1 MSQQF
6 NLRVYGLLINK
17 QQQLLVTDEKYGEQ
31 YFTKFPGGGLEFGEG
46 TKDCLV
52 REFKEELGL
61 DIEVSQHFYTTDFF
75 QKSTFHPNTQ
85 IISIYYLVSSK
96 HPIEATVSSNPHQI
110 ISKDFEV
117 EVPRWIPCNQLN
129 ENAVTFPIDK
139 LIIQKILQQYAN

>member
-6 NLRVYGLLINK
+6 NLRIYGLLINE

-52 REFKEELGL
+52 REFKEELGI
-61 DIEVSQHFYTTDFF
+61 DVEVKQHFYTTDFF
-75 QKSTFHPNTQ
+75 QKSAFNPSLQ
-85 IISIYYLVSSK
+85 IISIYYLVSTK
-96 HPIEATVSSNPHQI
+96 QLIEANVSLIPHKITSQ
-110 ISKDFEV
+110 DFEV
-117 EVPRWIPCNQLN
+117 EIPRWIPLKQLN

-139 LIIQKILQQYAN
+139 LIIQKILQQ